1 MVKQDLFVAAAAV
14 LAVTG
19 AAQAS
24 AKPVHHIDYEVQS
37 DAPSVNVTWRQD
49 NSMHRKTID
58 MSQQPL
64 ATGPKYGKNLRS
76 AHIRFTTP
84 FDMERSL
91 YVSVDSTGHN
101 VCLPS
106 QDGELYSKPMF
117 ASRGRTVCD
126 RAADIRSQG
135 Y

>member
-1 MVKQDLFVAAAAV
+1 MMKHALVAGAAAL
-14 LAVTG
+14 LAVVGT
-19 AAQAS
+19 AHAT

-37 DAPSVNVTWRQD
+37 DASSVNVAWRQD

-58 MSQQPL
+58 MSKQPL
-64 ATGPKYGKNLRS
+64 ATGRKYGKNLRS

-84 FDMERSL
+84 IDMDKSL
-91 YVSVDSTGHN
+91 YVSVDSNGHN
-101 VCLPS
+101 VCLPR
-106 QDGELYSKPMF
+106 QDGELYSMPMF

-126 RAADIRSQG
+126 RAADLRAQG